1 MALSNSKKKNE
12 CVLKLKNYTPESF
25 QLWKDLEAQITNFA
39 SKHGH
44 ELVNI
49 IYDDEKYTKSFTV
62 LYDTVEKLNITPA
75 SIAQLMVEHKLEV
88 EVVSSKDFPD
98 SKMRTYLVLKL
109 TNYTPESFQLWKDM
123 EGEITENLAT
133 FGTILKDISYDEEKH
148 TKSCTASYDSV
159 EEFRKAIMSTTKK
172 AILKGIIPELVSIKD
187 AEDNITNLSMYKAN
201 KLIDKADISIK
212 KLEAL

>member
-1 MALSNSKKKNE
+1 MALSNSKRKNE
-12 CVLKLKNYTPESF
+12 CVLKLKNYTPGFF
-25 QLWKDLEAQITNFA
+25 QLWKDLEAQITYIS
-39 SKHGH
+39 SKHGL

-49 IYDDEKYTKSFTV
+49 IYDEEKHTKSFTV

-88 EVVSSKDFPD
+88 EMVSSRDCPD
-98 SKMRTYLVLKL
+98 SKKESYLKMKLKDC
-109 TNYTPESFQLWKDM
+109 NPRNFELWKSM
-123 EGEITENLAT
+123 EDEITQNL
-133 FGTILKDISYDEEKH
+133 GNYGIILKNISYDEEEH

-187 AEDNITNLSMYKAN
+187 AEENITNLSMYKAN

-212 KLEAL
+212 KLKSL